1 MSKQPREYRKL
12 PGRGVRGVLSPVWIG
27 SLSTLWQAKD
37 HLLVRDTMLFQE
49 DYKRYYFR
57 DIQAVIIRAT
67 SRAMVLNIFLALFLS
82 AMAAMWALSDTVGET
97 VAGIFGIPA
106 LIFLTV
112 NSLRGPSCVTYL
124 QTAVH
129 VEEVPSL
136 NRLRRARRVLA
147 DLRRLI
153 ETEQGV
159 VDVRELI
166 GQTPPV
172 LTESWPAQKA
182 KKLVKHDNGVAHLWL
197 FGVSLLDGVWSA
209 LHLVVQHPSLLLL
222 ATITSLAL
230 AGLVVFALVRQQGT
244 DIPGALRGLVFV
256 ALCYVLLSFAV
267 GYGLFFYFAF
277 EDPMAATNQWS
288 LMTKMA
294 ALSPDEQPWLK
305 WLLVFSMVTAFSF
318 GAPGM
323 ILTQRFRHGSTH
335 QPPPTT

>member
-1 MSKQPREYRKL
+1 MSKQAREYRKL

-27 SLSTLWQAKD
+27 STSTLWQGKD

-49 DYKRYYFR
+49 DYKRFYFR

-67 SRAMVLNIFLALFLS
+67 SRAMVWNIILAFLVL
-82 AMAAMWALSDTVGET
+82 AMAALWAVSGAVGET
-97 VAGIFGIPA
+97 VAGIFGLPA
-106 LIFLTV
+106 LICLIINF
-112 NSLRGPSCVTYL
+112 LRGPSCVTYL

-136 NRLRRARRVLA
+136 NRLRRARRVLT

-153 ETEQGV
+153 ETEQGA
-159 VDVRELI
+159 VDVSQLI

-172 LTESWPAQKA
+172 LTASWPVQRV
-182 KKLVKHDNGVAHLWL
+182 KKPVKHDNGIAHLWL
-197 FGVSLLDGVWSA
+197 FGVALLDGVWSA
-209 LHLVVQHPSLLLL
+209 LHLMVQHPSMLLL
-222 ATITSLAL
+222 ATVTSLVL

-244 DIPGALRGLVFV
+244 DIPGALRGLVVV

-267 GYGLFFYFAF
+267 GYGLFFYFAV
-277 EDPMAATNQWS
+277 EDPLAASNQWS

-318 GAPGM
+318 GAPGI
-323 ILTQRFRHGSTH
+323 ILTQRFRHGSIQ